1 MAYNFIS
8 CDRGQ
13 KYLLPPSLLEWLPE
27 GDLTW
32 FILDAVEQMEVE
44 DFYKKHRSD
53 GWGRAAFEP
62 SMMVSLLL
70 YGYCMGERSSRR
82 IEQLCE
88 RDIGFRV
95 IAANQRPDHSTIA
108 RFRKEHEKEL
118 EKLFTEV
125 LKLCA
130 EAGLVKVGIVA
141 LDGTKMKAHAALS
154 SNRTQKHIEEEVEK
168 MLEEAASKDAE
179 EDRKFGK
186 DKRGDELP
194 EELRGRQS
202 RLIRLKECKERLE
215 REATEVVASQQRRI
229 DEREAEEAETGRK
242 KRGRKPK
249 EPEEVKNKEAKANI
263 TDPESRIMKGRV
275 GYVQG
280 YNGQA
285 VVTEGQIIVA
295 AELTQEENDVQQL
308 DPMVKKAGE
317 NLIEVGVKEEMGV
330 GVADAGYW
338 SEANVKDASGTMP
351 ELLIAMKKDW
361 KQREA
366 IREQEPPRGRIPDGL
381 SERERME
388 RKLLTKRGKRL
399 YSKRGQMIEAVFEQ
413 IKEVRR
419 MRRFIRRGLSACAS
433 EWKLMC
439 ATHNLLKLFR
449 SGKACWV

>member
-1 MAYNFIS
+1 MN
-8 CDRGQ
+8 
-13 KYLLPPSLLEWLPE
+13 
-27 GDLTW
+27 
-32 FILDAVEQMEVE
+32 
-44 DFYKKHRSD
+44 
-53 GWGRAAFEP
+53 
-62 SMMVSLLL
+62 
-70 YGYCMGERSSRR
+70 
-82 IEQLCE
+82 
-88 RDIGFRV
+88 
-95 IAANQRPDHSTIA
+95 
-108 RFRKEHEKEL
+108 
-118 EKLFTEV
+118 
-125 LKLCA
+125 
-130 EAGLVKVGIVA
+130 
-141 LDGTKMKAHAALS
+141 AHAALS

-229 DEREAEEAETGRK
+229 DEREAEEAETGKK

-317 NLIEVGVKEEMGV
+317 N
-330 GVADAGYW
+330 
-338 SEANVKDASGTMP
+338 
-351 ELLIAMKKDW
+351 
-361 KQREA
+361 R
-366 IREQEPPRGRIPDGL
+366 
-381 SERERME
+381 
-388 RKLLTKRGKRL
+388 
-399 YSKRGQMIEAVFEQ
+399 
-413 IKEVRR
+413 
-419 MRRFIRRGLSACAS
+419 
-433 EWKLMC
+433 
-439 ATHNLLKLFR
+439 
-449 SGKACWV
+449 